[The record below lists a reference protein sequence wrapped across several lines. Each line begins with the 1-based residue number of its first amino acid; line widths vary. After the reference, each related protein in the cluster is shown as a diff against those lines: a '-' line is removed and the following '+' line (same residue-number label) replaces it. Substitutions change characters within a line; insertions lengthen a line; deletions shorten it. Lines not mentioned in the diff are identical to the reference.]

1 MVEGVD
7 LLLLELHNTE
17 ETAVVADVPL
27 LFDFKERESRARLR
41 AREAGHSTRVFLV
54 SRSRSNLV
62 KR

>member
-7 LLLLELHNTE
+7 LLLLNYTIRIRQQL
-17 ETAVVADVPL
+17 VADVAL

-54 SRSRSNLV
+54 SRARSNLV